1 MFTTTKMGFSAF
13 QATRATA
20 RMIVP
25 SRSLNLH
32 EYQSKE
38 LMDKFGVNTQRFRVA
53 ATREEAV
60 QGAKELIDEKPL
72 VCGEFVIKAQ
82 VHAGGRG
89 KGHFVGSPL
98 EGGGIKFANHD
109 EQEKVGEITEGMVGY
124 PLVTKQTTAE
134 GVVVKKVQVAEAL
147 DISRETYFAILM
159 DRDYGGPVMVG
170 SPAGGM
176 AIEDVAEE
184 TPELIFKSPV
194 DITQGVTREQTM
206 DLAANLGF
214 EGEKQI
220 EAASQMEKLYDC
232 FIASD
237 CCQIEINPLGET
249 PDGQVV
255 AFDAKLDFDD
265 NASFRQEDIFAQRDT
280 AEEDPREVEADKYGL
295 NYIGMDGNIACLVN
309 GAGLAMA
316 TMDAI
321 KMEGGE
327 PANFLDC
334 GGTATEDTIT
344 AAFKLLTSDPRVKC
358 ILVNIFGGI
367 VNCATIANGIIGAC
381 KTLTLEHPLVVR
393 LEGTN
398 VDAAKKLLEESGL
411 PIITA
416 DEMGSAAKKAVSAL
430 PE

>member
-1 MFTTTKMGFSAF
+1 MLSSSSRFIA
-13 QATRATA
+13 ATRVASSVMVAPA
-20 RMIVP
+20 RN
-25 SRSLNLH
+25 LNLH

-38 LMDKFGVNTQRFRVA
+38 LMDSFGVNTQRFRVA
-53 ATREEAV
+53 ATRDEAV
-60 QGAKELIDEKPL
+60 RGAKELCDEKPL

-89 KGHFVGSPL
+89 KGHFLGGSPL
-98 EGGGIKFANHD
+98 EGGGIKFAAHD
-109 EQEKVGEITEGMVGY
+109 EHDKVGEITDGMVGY

-159 DRDYGGPVMVG
+159 DRDFGGPVMVG

-184 TPELIFKSPV
+184 TPELIFKMPV
-194 DITQGVTREQTM
+194 DITEGVTREQTM

-214 EGEKQI
+214 EGEKQTV
-220 EAASQMEKLYDC
+220 AAEQMEKLYDC

-265 NASFRQEDIFAQRDT
+265 NAAFRQEAIFAQRDT
-280 AEEDPREVEADKYGL
+280 AEEDPREVEADKHGL

-334 GGTATEDTIT
+334 GGTATEETIT

-398 VDAAKKLLEESGL
+398 VDAAKKLLEESNL

-416 DEMGSAAKKAVSAL
+416 DEMGSAAKKAVAAL
-430 PE
+430 PK